1 MATYVNDL
9 RLKEIATGDESGTW
23 GTSTNTNLELIAE
36 AFSFG
41 TEAITT
47 NADTHT
53 TTIADGSTDPGRSIY
68 LKYTGTLDSACT
80 ITIGPNTVSK
90 LWFIEN
96 GTSGSQN
103 IIISQGSGA
112 NVTVPA
118 GEVKAIYSDGAGSG
132 AAMVDAFANL
142 KVSDAAQTN
151 ITSLG
156 TLTTLTVDDITIDGS
171 TISDAGEFTIDA
183 GGDIVLDTDGADIR
197 LKHAG
202 TEWGRFVDNSNNFLI
217 LAPVAD
223 KDIMFNGV
231 DGSSEITALTLDMS
245 EAGAATFNGV
255 VTADAGIKV
264 DNITIDGTTASLS
277 GSADLTIDVG
287 GRIDLSADDNGEVR
301 LYDGSSLYAQFKD
314 DDDRLSIQGKI
325 ADKDMLFTVIDG
337 SSEVTALR
345 IDAADAGDAYFNNN
359 LIVGSTG
366 KIYSSGDTDSYLQF
380 NQADTLRAV
389 IGDSTRMIINT
400 TETVFNEDSGNFDF
414 RIETDDNASMFIVDA
429 GSNDIRIGDATSY
442 VSANLQVTQNNG
454 TEKHLIG
461 LSSGGDSAIAGSGQ
475 SARFGEGVVACN
487 TTSDGNTLS
496 IPITS
501 QANLWRQYQVELMV
515 CSAEYN
521 GSAAQGKGG
530 TATFGLTSLTSLNI
544 GNVVVTGNI
553 SGVTVDSSSMNV
565 LVEFS
570 SAFTSG
576 LNDYEGCVMHY
587 KVIGITPEY
596 FQGWAATLD

>member
-1 MATYVNDL
+1 
-9 RLKEIATGDESGTW
+9 
-23 GTSTNTNLELIAE
+23 
-36 AFSFG
+36 
-41 TEAITT
+41 
-47 NADTHT
+47 
-53 TTIADGSTDPGRSIY
+53 
-68 LKYTGTLDSACT
+68 
-80 ITIGPNTVSK
+80 
-90 LWFIEN
+90 
-96 GTSGSQN
+96 
-103 IIISQGSGA
+103 
-112 NVTVPA
+112 
-118 GEVKAIYSDGAGSG
+118 
-132 AAMVDAFANL
+132 
-142 KVSDAAQTN
+142 
-151 ITSLG
+151 
-156 TLTTLTVDDITIDGS
+156 
-171 TISDAGEFTIDA
+171 
-183 GGDIVLDTDGADIR
+183 
-197 LKHAG
+197 
-202 TEWGRFVDNSNNFLI
+202 
-217 LAPVAD
+217 
-223 KDIMFNGV
+223 
-231 DGSSEITALTLDMS
+231 TALTLDMS

-389 IGDSTRMIINT
+389 IGDSTRMIIST
-400 TETVFNEDSGNFDF
+400 TETVFNDDSGNFDF
-414 RIETDDNASMFIVDA
+414 RIETDDNASMFVVDA

>member
-1 MATYVNDL
+1 M
-9 RLKEIATGDESGTW
+9 
-23 GTSTNTNLELIAE
+23 
-36 AFSFG
+36 
-41 TEAITT
+41 AITKVT
-47 NADTHT
+47 SALTDL
-53 TTIADGSTDPGRSIY
+53 DGG
-68 LKYTGTLDSACT
+68 
-80 ITIGPNTVSK
+80 ITIDN
-90 LWFIEN
+90 
-96 GTSGSQN
+96 
-103 IIISQGSGA
+103 
-112 NVTVPA
+112 
-118 GEVKAIYSDGAGSG
+118 
-132 AAMVDAFANL
+132 
-142 KVSDAAQTN
+142 
-151 ITSLG
+151 
-156 TLTTLTVDDITIDGS
+156 ITIDG
-171 TISDAGEFTIDA
+171 TEIDLSSGDLTLDVA
-183 GGDIVLDTDGADIR
+183 GDIILDADGADIR
-197 LKHAG
+197 LKDAG
-202 TEWGRFVDNSNNFLI
+202 TEWGRLVNSSSNFLF

-223 KDIMFNGV
+223 KDIIFNGV
-231 DGSSEITALTLDMS
+231 DGSSEITAFYLDMS
-245 EAGAATFNGV
+245 E
-255 VTADAGIKV
+255 
-264 DNITIDGTTASLS
+264 
-277 GSADLTIDVG
+277 
-287 GRIDLSADDNGEVR
+287 
-301 LYDGSSLYAQFKD
+301 
-314 DDDRLSIQGKI
+314 
-325 ADKDMLFTVIDG
+325 
-337 SSEVTALR
+337 
-345 IDAADAGDAYFNNN
+345 AGDAYFNNN

-400 TETVFNEDSGNFDF
+400 TETVFNDDSGNFDF
-414 RIETDDNASMFIVDA
+414 RIETDDNASMFVVDA

-461 LSSGGDSAIAGSGQ
+461 LSSGGDSTIAGSGQ

-487 TTSDGNTLS
+487 TTSDGNTLT

-501 QANLWRQYQVELMV
+501 QANLWRQYQVEIMV
-515 CSAEYN
+515 ASAEYN
-521 GSAAQGKGG
+521 GSGAQGKGG

>member
-1 MATYVNDL
+1 
-9 RLKEIATGDESGTW
+9 
-23 GTSTNTNLELIAE
+23 
-36 AFSFG
+36 
-41 TEAITT
+41 
-47 NADTHT
+47 
-53 TTIADGSTDPGRSIY
+53 
-68 LKYTGTLDSACT
+68 
-80 ITIGPNTVSK
+80 
-90 LWFIEN
+90 
-96 GTSGSQN
+96 
-103 IIISQGSGA
+103 
-112 NVTVPA
+112 
-118 GEVKAIYSDGAGSG
+118 
-132 AAMVDAFANL
+132 
-142 KVSDAAQTN
+142 N

-202 TEWGRFVDNSNNFLI
+202 TEWGRFVDNSNNLLI

-414 RIETDDNASMFIVDA
+414 RIETDDNASMFVVDA

-553 SGVTVDSSSMNV
+553 SGVTVDS
-565 LVEFS
+565 
-570 SAFTSG
+570 
-576 LNDYEGCVMHY
+576 
-587 KVIGITPEY
+587 
-596 FQGWAATLD
+596 